1 MDHTGLSFNFKS
13 YMKVVALHKNE
24 FIWGLSKP
32 ALPNKLNYD
41 SGVMQKATHCKLAL
55 CKVIRREKVSNLLCE
70 ANRATV
76 DKIKHSEQVP
86 SSNSG
91 LNQFFVSPKKK
102 YQVTNL
108 VVSLTH
114 FKAVKIYKKVCV
126 VLILNHLIPM
136 RLFLL
141 NSWPYI
147 DMQQFL
153 VKVINYN
160 IKT

>member
-1 MDHTGLSFNFKS
+1 
-13 YMKVVALHKNE
+13 MKVVALHKNNE

-91 LNQFFVSPKKK
+91 LNQFFVSPKKNTI
-102 YQVTNL
+102 QVTNL
-108 VVSLTH
+108 VVSLTQ
-114 FKAVKIYKKVCV
+114 
-126 VLILNHLIPM
+126 
-136 RLFLL
+136 
-141 NSWPYI
+141 
-147 DMQQFL
+147 DQ
-153 VKVINYN
+153 
-160 IKT
+160 